1 MKKTYETPNLELTSF
16 TTEEITIILPGDNL
30 SGLREKPM

>member
-1 MKKTYETPNLELTSF
+1 MKKTYEAPIVEQTSF
-16 TTEEITIILPGDNL
+16 TTEEVTIILPGDNL

>member
-1 MKKTYETPNLELTSF
+1 MKKTYETPNLEQTCF
-16 TTEEITIILPGDNL
+16 TTEEVTIILPGDNL

>member
-1 MKKTYETPNLELTSF
+1 MKKTYETPALEQTNF
-16 TTEEITIILPGDNL
+16 TTEEVTIILPGDSL